1 MFREFKSISIEMLF
15 FYAILVY
22 LSLFVNNMFVELNI
36 IMIYKT
42 NKSTAFQIRK
52 ADGPVQ

>member
-1 MFREFKSISIEMLF
+1 MFREFKSISIEVLF

-36 IMIYKT
+36 IMIY
-42 NKSTAFQIRK
+42 NLYIIIY
-52 ADGPVQ
+52 